1 MLQIYNSL
9 SKRNES
15 FAPIDPDHVR
25 MYVCGMTVYDFCHLG
40 HARVL
45 VFFDVVAR
53 YLRACGYR
61 VTYVRNITDIDDKII
76 KRAAELGE
84 NINAL
89 TERFIQA
96 MHEDTAQL
104 GVAPPD
110 VEPRATRHI
119 ERIKAMITAL
129 VDKGYAYQGANG
141 DVYYDISKFDRYGA
155 LSGQQLG
162 ELRAG
167 ARVEIDESK
176 EDPLDFVLWKAA
188 KPGEPSWDSTWGPG
202 RPGWHIECSA
212 MSTESLGNH
221 FDIHGG
227 GMDLKFPHHESEIA
241 QSEAATGEQFVNVWM
256 HVGFVQIDQQKMSKS
271 LGNFFTIREILER
284 YRNPEVVRFLLLT
297 SHYRSPL
304 NYSDR
309 SLEEAKAALDTLY
322 TALRGLDVAVPLPQ
336 LNELRSNPQTA
347 AFFSA
352 MDDDFNTPAARS
364 VLFDLAT
371 EVNRLKRDGDFAA
384 ASRLGACLRALGEIL
399 GLLQQEPEK
408 FFQVV
413 IQPKAGRITLT
424 GHPATVE
431 VGPSSKEEFGPSSE
445 EVEALIE
452 KRAQARKKKDW
463 GEADRIRDELEAKGV
478 VLEDGAGGK
487 TTWRRR

>member
-15 FAPIDPDHVR
+15 FAPIDPEHVR
-25 MYVCGMTVYDFCHLG
+25 MYVCGMTVYDLCHLG
-40 HARVL
+40 HARVM

-76 KRAAELGE
+76 KRAAELKKD
-84 NINAL
+84 ISAL
-89 TERFIQA
+89 TEKFIQA
-96 MHEDTAQL
+96 MHADTSRL

-110 VEPRATRHI
+110 LEPRATRHI
-119 ERIKAMITAL
+119 ERIKAMIGAL

-155 LSGQQLG
+155 LSGQQLE

-167 ARVEIDESK
+167 ARVEVDESK
-176 EDPLDFVLWKAA
+176 DDPLDFVLWKAA
-188 KPGEPSWDSTWGPG
+188 KPGEPSWDSPWGAG

-284 YRNPEVVRFLLLT
+284 YGEPEWVRYLLLT

-309 SLEEAKAALDTLY
+309 SLEEAKAAVDTLY
-322 TALRGLDVAVPLPQ
+322 TALRGLDAAVPLPQ
-336 LNELRSNPQTA
+336 LSKLRSDPQTA

-364 VLFDLAT
+364 ALFGLAT
-371 EVNRLKRDGDFAA
+371 EINRVRRTDVAE
-384 ASRLGACLRALGEIL
+384 ASRLGASLRALGKIL
-399 GLLQQEPEK
+399 GLLQQDPDQY
-408 FFQVV
+408 FHVV
-413 IQPKAGRITLT
+413 PAASDIRATSKATFSG
-424 GHPATVE
+424 
-431 VGPSSKEEFGPSSE
+431 E
-445 EVEALIE
+445 EVEALIQ

-463 GEADRIRDELEAKGV
+463 AEADRIRHELEAKGV

-487 TTWRRR
+487 TTWRRQ

>member
-15 FAPIDPDHVR
+15 FAPIDPEHVR
-25 MYVCGMTVYDFCHLG
+25 MYVCGMTVYDYCHLG
-40 HARVL
+40 HARVM

-84 NINAL
+84 QIDSL
-89 TERFIQA
+89 TARFIQA
-96 MHEDTAQL
+96 MHVDTDRL
-104 GVAPPD
+104 DVAPPD
-110 VEPRATRHI
+110 AEPRATQHI
-119 ERIKAMITAL
+119 ERIKAMIASL

-167 ARVEIDESK
+167 ARVEVDESK
-176 EDPLDFVLWKAA
+176 DDPLDFVLWKAA
-188 KPGEPSWDSTWGPG
+188 KPGEPSWDSPWGAG

-212 MSTESLGNH
+212 MSTEALGNH

-241 QSEAATGEQFVNVWM
+241 QSEAATGERFVNVWM

-322 TALRGLDVAVPLPQ
+322 TALRGLDAAIPLPE
-336 LNELRSNPQTA
+336 LSELRSDPQTA
-347 AFFSA
+347 TFFSA
-352 MDDDFNTPAARS
+352 MDDDFNTPEAHSALFALARKI
-364 VLFDLAT
+364 
-371 EVNRLKRDGDFAA
+371 NRVRHTDPAE
-384 ASRLGACLRALGEIL
+384 ASRLGVCLQALGGIL
-399 GLLQQEPEK
+399 GLLQQDPNDFLQGRTIQIIEK
-408 FFQVV
+408 DQIAVSDH
-413 IQPKAGRITLT
+413 A
-424 GHPATVE
+424 AVE
-431 VGPSSKEEFGPSSE
+431 VGLSPERI
-445 EVEALIE
+445 EVLIE
-452 KRAQARKKKDW
+452 QRAAARGRKDYT
-463 GEADRIRDELEAKGV
+463 EADRIRHELEAKGI
-478 VLEDGAGGK
+478 VLEDGSGGK

>member
-15 FAPIDPDHVR
+15 FAPIDPEHVR
-25 MYVCGMTVYDFCHLG
+25 MYVCGMTVYDYCHLG
-40 HARVL
+40 HARVM
-45 VFFDVVAR
+45 VFFDLVAR

-76 KRAAELGE
+76 RRAAELGE
-84 NINAL
+84 DIDTL
-89 TERFIQA
+89 TTRFIHA
-96 MHEDTAQL
+96 MHEDTTLL

-119 ERIKAMITAL
+119 EQIKAMITAL
-129 VDKGYAYQGANG
+129 LDKGYAYCGANG
-141 DVYYDISKFDRYGA
+141 DVYYDVSRFDNYGA

-176 EDPLDFVLWKAA
+176 DDPLDFVLWKAA
-188 KPGEPSWDSTWGPG
+188 KPDEPSWGSPWGPG

-241 QSEAATGEQFVNVWM
+241 QSEAATGEKFVNVWM

-284 YRNPEVVRFLLLT
+284 YRPEAVRYLLLT

-309 SLEEAKAALDTLY
+309 SLEEAKAGLTTLY
-322 TALRGLDVAVPLPQ
+322 TALRGLDVAVPPP
-336 LNELRSNPQTA
+336 EMSALRANPQTA

-352 MDDDFNTPAARS
+352 MDDDFNTPEARS
-364 VLFDLAT
+364 SLFDLAT
-371 EVNRLKRDGDFAA
+371 KINGLKRDGDLARA
-384 ASRLGACLRALGEIL
+384 GRLGACLRALGGVL
-399 GLLQQEPEK
+399 GLLQQDPEK
-408 FFQVV
+408 YFQA
-413 IQPKAGRITLT
+413 KSLT
-424 GHPATVE
+424 GYPPIVE
-431 VGPSSKEEFGPSSE
+431 VSLSSE
-445 EVEALIE
+445 EVEALIQR
-452 KRAQARKKKDW
+452 RAEARKKKDW
-463 GEADRIRDELEAKGV
+463 AEADRIRDELEAKGV
-478 VLEDGAGGK
+478 VLEDGARGK
-487 TTWRRR
+487 TTWRRQ

>member
-15 FAPIDPDHVR
+15 FAPIDPGHVR
-25 MYVCGMTVYDFCHLG
+25 MYVCGMTVYDYCHLG
-40 HARVL
+40 HARVM

-84 NINAL
+84 DIDSL
-89 TERFIQA
+89 TARFIQA
-96 MHEDTAQL
+96 MHEDTSRL

-119 ERIKAMITAL
+119 EQIKAMITAL
-129 VDKGYAYQGANG
+129 LDKGYAYRGANG
-141 DVYYDISKFDRYGA
+141 DVYYDVSRFDNYGA

-162 ELRAG
+162 DLRAG

-176 EDPLDFVLWKAA
+176 DDPLDFVLWKAA
-188 KPGEPSWDSTWGPG
+188 KPGEPSWPSPWGPG

-212 MSTESLGNH
+212 MSTEALGNH

-241 QSEAATGEQFVNVWM
+241 QSEAATGERFVNVWM

-284 YRNPEVVRFLLLT
+284 YRNPEVARLLLLT

-322 TALRGLDVAVPLPQ
+322 TALRGLDVAVALP
-336 LNELRSNPQTA
+336 ELSALRANPQTA

-352 MDDDFNTPAARS
+352 MDDDFNTPEARS
-364 VLFDLAT
+364 TLFDLAR
-371 EVNRLKRDGDFAA
+371 EINRLKEGDRDLAR
-384 ASRLGACLRALGEIL
+384 ASRLGACLRALGGIL
-399 GLLQQEPEK
+399 GLLQQDPEAY
-408 FFQVV
+408 FQ
-413 IQPKAGRITLT
+413 KTLT
-424 GHPATVE
+424 GYPPIVE
-431 VGPSSKEEFGPSSE
+431 VSLSSA
-445 EVEALIE
+445 EVETLIQ
-452 KRAQARKKKDW
+452 KRAEARKNKDW
-463 GEADRIRDELEAKGV
+463 AEADRIRDELEAKGV

-487 TTWRRR
+487 TTWRRQ

>member
-15 FAPIDPDHVR
+15 FAPIDPKHVR
-25 MYVCGMTVYDFCHLG
+25 MYVCGMTVYDYCHLG
-40 HARVL
+40 HARVM

-53 YLRACGYR
+53 YLRACGYH

-84 NINAL
+84 DIDTL

-119 ERIKAMITAL
+119 EQIKAMITSL
-129 VDKGYAYQGANG
+129 LDKGYAYPGANG
-141 DVYYDISKFDRYGA
+141 DVYYDVSRFDNYGT

-167 ARVEIDESK
+167 ARVEVDESK
-176 EDPLDFVLWKAA
+176 DDPLDFVLWKAA
-188 KPGEPSWDSTWGPG
+188 KPGEPSWDSPWGPG

-241 QSEAATGEQFVNVWM
+241 QSEAATSEKFVNVWM

-271 LGNFFTIREILER
+271 LGNFFTIREILAR
-284 YRNPEVVRFLLLT
+284 YRPEAVRYLLLT

-309 SLEEAKAALDTLY
+309 SLEEAKAGLTTLY
-322 TALRGLDVAVPLPQ
+322 TALRGLDATAPLP
-336 LNELRSNPQTA
+336 ELSALRANPRTA

-352 MDDDFNTPAARS
+352 MDDDFNTPEARGA
-364 VLFDLAT
+364 LFDLAT
-371 EVNRLKRDGDFAA
+371 ETNRVRHTDPAE
-384 ASRLGACLRALGEIL
+384 ASRLGACLRALGGIL
-399 GLLQQEPEK
+399 GLLQQDPDE
-408 FFQVV
+408 FFQ
-413 IQPKAGRITLT
+413 IAPAALDIRAPAKATFT
-424 GHPATVE
+424 G
-431 VGPSSKEEFGPSSE
+431 E

-463 GEADRIRDELEAKGV
+463 AEADRIRDELEAKGV
-478 VLEDGAGGK
+478 VLEDGARGK
-487 TTWRRR
+487 TTWRRQ

>member
-9 SKRNES
+9 SKRTES
-15 FAPIDPDHVR
+15 FAPIDPEHVR
-25 MYVCGMTVYDFCHLG
+25 MYVCGMTVYDYCHLG
-40 HARVL
+40 HARVM

-53 YLRACGYR
+53 YLRARSYR

-84 NINAL
+84 GIDTL
-89 TERFIQA
+89 TQRFIEA
-96 MHEDTAQL
+96 MHADTRLL
-104 GVAPPD
+104 GVALPD
-110 VEPRATRHI
+110 VEPRATQHV
-119 ERIKAMITAL
+119 EQIKAMITAL

-167 ARVEIDESK
+167 ARVEVDESK
-176 EDPLDFVLWKAA
+176 DDPLDFVLWKAA
-188 KPGEPSWDSTWGPG
+188 KPGEPSWDSPWGPG

-212 MSTESLGNH
+212 MSTEALGNH

-241 QSEAATGEQFVNVWM
+241 QSEAATGERFVNVWM

-271 LGNFFTIREILER
+271 LGNFFTIREILAR
-284 YRNPEVVRFLLLT
+284 YRREAVRFLLLA

-322 TALRGLDVAVPLPQ
+322 TALRGLDASVPLPE
-336 LNELRSNPQTA
+336 LSELRSDPQTA

-352 MDDDFNTPAARS
+352 MDDDFNTPEARS

-371 EVNRLKRDGDFAA
+371 EINRLKRDGDVAG
-384 ASRLGACLRALGEIL
+384 ASHLGARLRALGTVL
-399 GLLQQEPEK
+399 GLLQRDPEDHFK
-408 FFQVV
+408 NVV
-413 IQPKAGRITLT
+413 SGAADLRATSKATFT
-424 GHPATVE
+424 GYPPTVE
-431 VGPSSKEEFGPSSE
+431 VGPPSE
-445 EVEALIE
+445 EVETLIQ

-463 GEADRIRDELEAKGV
+463 AEADRIRDELEAKGV
-478 VLEDGAGGK
+478 ILEDEAGGK
-487 TTWRRR
+487 TTWRRQ